1 MHATREQARTIV
13 GKGGEYVL
21 QIKGNQPQ
29 LSALVQRA
37 RTVPPP
43 FFELT
48 DPSRGR
54 VTTWRVSVVVAT
66 PSQADYHGLR
76 SLVLVDKTTVRK
88 RDLTESCEQRAYA
101 SSLAPAERSPAQ
113 MLALIRGH
121 WGGVEISN
129 HWRRD
134 ACWREDHSRTRN
146 VNAPWPTSPSCAA
159 SCCASAPNT
168 GPSGPCRTS
177 SNAANIPRISPCAPS
192 VPIPKTK
199 DHGLARP
206 TFPST
211 LVFMPLDPC
220 YGDIRQE

>member
-13 GKGGEYVL
+13 EKGGEYVL

-66 PSQADYHGLR
+66 PSQADYPGLH

-101 SSLAPAERSPAQ
+101 SISGTRRTQPCANARLDPRALGRRRSATTGAATPAGAKTTRVPA
-113 MLALIRGH
+113 
-121 WGGVEISN
+121 
-129 HWRRD
+129 
-134 ACWREDHSRTRN
+134 T
-146 VNAPWPTSPSCAA
+146 VNALANPPPCAA
-159 SCCASAPNT
+159 SCYASAPNT

-177 SNAANIPRISPCAPS
+177 SNPANIPRISPCAPS

-199 DHGLARP
+199 DHGIYSLATKAP
-206 TFPST
+206 T
-211 LVFMPLDPC
+211 
-220 YGDIRQE
+220 RRAH